1 MNEFGRGSDHPC
13 FGNGCQRH
21 SRYQYDPHAGMAIA
35 IAIAMPMAIPI
46 PIPMP
51 MALVLEVV
59 IVKHLPRYR
68 GTMR

>member
-21 SRYQYDPHAGMAIA
+21 SRYQYGPHAGMAIA
-35 IAIAMPMAIPI
+35 IAIAMPMAI

>member
-46 PIPMP
+46 PMP